1 MKSKVFTKKLVLN
14 KKNIADLNNKEMTDA
29 VGGEPPTKACPTY
42 SYWPIVCKAC
52 FF

>member
-1 MKSKVFTKKLVLN
+1 MKSKVFAKKLVLN
-14 KKNIADLNNKEMTDA
+14 KKDIAELKNKQMTHV
-29 VGGEPPTKACPTY
+29 VGGEPETRLCPTY